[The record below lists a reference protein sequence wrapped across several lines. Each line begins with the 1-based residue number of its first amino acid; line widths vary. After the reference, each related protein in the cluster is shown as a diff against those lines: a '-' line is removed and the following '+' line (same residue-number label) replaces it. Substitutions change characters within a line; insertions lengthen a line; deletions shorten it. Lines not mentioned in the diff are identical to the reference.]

1 MTLANKITIA
11 RILLVPFFILEI
23 LLYQRTGDGLHR
35 WLGIGLFAVASLSDA
50 IDGYVARRFAQRSEL
65 GAILDPLADKLLL
78 VSAVLLLS
86 IRNPYLPI
94 LPFWLTL
101 TILSRDVLLVIG
113 LILLHVTTGSTRV
126 RPRPEGKVA
135 TVLQMGAVVW
145 TLLALPE
152 RGQLY
157 LAGVATALTLASG
170 IRYLADGVAM
180 LGASPGSGPLPGQSR
195 PGRRE

>member
-1 MTLANKITIA
+1 MTLANKITIV

-35 WLGIGLFAVASLSDA
+35 WLGLALFAAVSLSDA
-50 IDGYVARRFAQRSEL
+50 VDGYVARRFAQRSEL

-86 IRNPYLPI
+86 IRNPHLPV

-113 LILLHVTTGSTRV
+113 LVLLHVTTGSAQV
-126 RPRPEGKVA
+126 RPRLEGKVA
-135 TVLQMGAVVW
+135 TVLQMAAVVW

-152 RGQLY
+152 RGGGY
-157 LAGVATALTLASG
+157 VAGAATLMTLISG
-170 IRYLADGVAM
+170 LRYLGDGVAR
-180 LGASPGSGPLPGQSR
+180 LSASPGSGPTPGQPDPR
-195 PGRRE
+195 Q

>member
-11 RILLVPFFILEI
+11 RILLIPFFILEI
-23 LLYQRTGDGLHR
+23 LLYQRTGDSLHR
-35 WLGIGLFAVASLSDA
+35 WLGLSLFALASLSDA
-50 IDGYVARRFAQRSEL
+50 LDGYVARHFAQRSEL

-86 IRNPYLPI
+86 IRNPHLPT

-113 LILLHVTTGSTRV
+113 LVLLHVTGGSTRV
-126 RPRPEGKVA
+126 RPRLEGKVA
-135 TVLQMGAVVW
+135 TVLQMAAVVW
-145 TLLALPE
+145 TFLALPE

-157 LAGVATALTLASG
+157 VAGAATLLTLVSG
-170 IRYLADGVAM
+170 LRYLADGVAM
-180 LGASPGSGPLPGQSR
+180 LSTSPHSGPSPDQSKPGS
-195 PGRRE
+195 